1 MSWHKL
7 SNGILLK
14 NAPIHTS
21 LNDAYDADIQE
32 LGYNRYELYAGDYFG
47 FKPTIIGYFK
57 LLTRE
62 LVAFHRDDD
71 VIMSQ
76 VDIDNYIAELFELRE
91 EQEEDL
97 LKEGIENRGIS
108 QSYISRI
115 EKKIVKKLQ
124 TIMKI

>member
-1 MSWHKL
+1 M
-7 SNGILLK
+7 
-14 NAPIHTS
+14 
-21 LNDAYDADIQE
+21 
-32 LGYNRYELYAGDYFG
+32 GYNRYELYAGDYFG
-47 FKPTIIGYFK
+47 FNPTIIGYFK

-108 QSYISRI
+108 QSYIESVCGRKAEGNTLNNGKYI
-115 EKKIVKKLQ
+115 FEFSDGFLSDFRQADGVSACKRCS
-124 TIMKI
+124 